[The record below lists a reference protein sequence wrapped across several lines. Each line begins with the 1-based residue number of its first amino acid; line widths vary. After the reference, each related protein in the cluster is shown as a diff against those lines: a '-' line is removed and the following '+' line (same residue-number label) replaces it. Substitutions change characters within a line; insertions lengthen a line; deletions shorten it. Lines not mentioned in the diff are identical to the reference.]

1 MQDLVKHL
9 KPVDD
14 SSIFEHSPWKET
26 YFAVRAILPLLIV
39 LVFLVVVV
47 LRKVIFFCFYFAVTA
62 ILPLLIKLVFL
73 VFFVV
78 FGSCAEDASAGIL
91 VLHSHTHTHTHI
103 AVAGILVYIYIYIYI
118 SCVKKVSGGI
128 SCGKNGDAE

>member
-14 SSIFEHSPWKET
+14 SSILEHSPWKET

-47 LRKVIFFCFYFAVTA
+47 LRKVIFFKKTKKS
-62 ILPLLIKLVFL
+62 PLFSRCL
-73 VFFVV
+73 
-78 FGSCAEDASAGIL
+78 SRW
-91 VLHSHTHTHTHI
+91 
-103 AVAGILVYIYIYIYI
+103 
-118 SCVKKVSGGI
+118 
-128 SCGKNGDAE
+128 